1 MLNYKPLDLEYKHV
15 SEKILNYITES
26 KMDLQSVQFWHTV
39 DVEHF
44 LKTIPELQ
52 EMFDP
57 MNLTVVDIGILY
69 TQETSGVIHV
79 DTGPENSRINIP
91 ILNCENAVT
100 NFYENHGETLLKY
113 TPNGISY
120 DYIDPNSCTLIE
132 QYTTT
137 QPTVIRVDIPH
148 QVNVINPALPRIV
161 CTVFFDEN
169 IDYLLE
175 N

>member
-1 MLNYKPLDLEYKHV
+1 MLNYKLLDLEYKHV
-15 SEKILNYITES
+15 AENILNYTNEF
-26 KMDLQSVQFWHTV
+26 KMDLQSIRFWHTV
-39 DVEHF
+39 KTEHF
-44 LKTIPELQ
+44 LKAIPELQ

-57 MNLTVVDIGILY
+57 MNLTVIDVGILY

-79 DTGPENSRINIP
+79 DTGPETSRINIP
-91 ILNCENAVT
+91 ILNCENTVT
-100 NFYENHGETLLKY
+100 NFYKNHGKTMVKY
-113 TPNGISY
+113 LPNGKSY
-120 DYIDPNSCTLIE
+120 TYIDPNSCTLIE
-132 QYTTT
+132 QYTLT

-161 CTVFFDEN
+161 CTVFFKEN